1 MAFDSREA
9 NRLAQQ
15 LEGRLPPDERAQLLG
30 DLDADDEL
38 LGLLADAATVQTA
51 AEESFDA
58 APTTD
63 ILTLRPRR
71 YRKHRR
77 KSPRRWVLPPTV
89 TRPRGETLEAAQILD
104 EHEDPE
110 LGYLLWAS
118 MRDVVVW
125 AAARDPGAPDKLKG
139 FFAAEAGAHRLA
151 LIRAAGLPVELEV
164 SLVGLAALADH
175 PQAFDPE
182 IASLLCI
189 DISRWAR
196 DRGAMGAAVAFAQ
209 AAALCAPGDAG
220 PTVAV
225 GALLRSWAKDPQE
238 LGRAATWL
246 RRGIGLARR
255 RGDWLRYGEAL
266 VEMAALLTRLDQRE
280 NATSQYEQAVRVA
293 KRTGHGPVRAAA
305 LHGLMRL
312 ALDAGD
318 LTGATSYGSAAL
330 RLYGPAHPRTQ
341 DVLHDMAYLW
351 VLDGQYERAVRTLH
365 AQVER
370 RHIPRERALTLGILA
385 RAYALWGEEHRR
397 DYQSAWSDA
406 WSIMNRPGS
415 AGENHAQALLQLAHA
430 AATLRDW
437 RRLDQVVQLQAG
449 QPRHVDK
456 RVSGQLAELASFG
469 RHTPP
474 AQ

>member
-1 MAFDSREA
+1 VPFDHAEA

-38 LGLLADAATVQTA
+38 LGVMADAATVQSA
-51 AEESFDA
+51 AEESLDA
-58 APTTD
+58 APTTHT
-63 ILTLRPRR
+63 LKLRPRR

-77 KSPRRWVLPPTV
+77 RTPRQWVLPPTV
-89 TRPRGETLEAAQILD
+89 SRPRGETLEGAQILE

-110 LGYLLWAS
+110 LRHLLWAS

-125 AAARDPGAPDKLKG
+125 AAARDPRAPEKLRY

-151 LIRAAGLPVELEV
+151 LISAARLPVELEV
-164 SLVGLAALADH
+164 SLIGLAALADH
-175 PQAFDPE
+175 PQTFDPE
-182 IASLLCI
+182 IASLVCI
-189 DISRWAR
+189 EISRWAR
-196 DRGAMGAAVAFAQ
+196 DRGAMGTAVAFAQ
-209 AAALCAPGDAG
+209 AAAHCTPEDAG

-225 GALLRSWAKDPQE
+225 GALLRSCAKDPQE
-238 LGRAATWL
+238 IGRAATWL

-266 VEMAALLTRLDQRE
+266 VEMGALHTRLDQRE
-280 NATSQYEQAVRVA
+280 HATRHYEQAVRVA
-293 KRTGHGPVRAAA
+293 KRTGHRLVRAAA

-312 ALDAGD
+312 AMDAGD
-318 LTGATSYGSAAL
+318 LTAAGTYGSTAL
-330 RLYGPAHPRTQ
+330 RNYGPENPRTH

-351 VLDGQYERAVRTLH
+351 VLEGQYERAVRILH
-365 AQVER
+365 AQLQR
-370 RHIPRERALTLGILA
+370 RHGPRERALTLGILA
-385 RAYALWGEEHRR
+385 RAYAMWGEDHRR

-406 WSIMNRPGS
+406 WSIINRPGS
-415 AGENHAQALLQLAHA
+415 AGENHAQTLLQLAHA
-430 AATLRDW
+430 AASLRDW
-437 RRLDQVVQLQAG
+437 HQLDRAVQTQARE
-449 QPRHVDK
+449 PRHVDR
-456 RVSGQLAELASFG
+456 RVSGLLAELASFG